1 AARAAAPARGPR
13 RRAGARGAR
22 RMSGKSADIELV
34 LFDIGGV
41 LGSNGWD
48 REQRA
53 AAIQRFGLDEAD
65 FQYRHEET
73 VGALESGQISLD
85 EYLDVTV
92 FCDDRAVSRE
102 EFKRFMFAQSVAW
115 PDSIAIAREL
125 SARVRT
131 ATLNN
136 ESEELN
142 VHRITTFGL
151 HEVFR
156 TFFSSCWLG
165 VRKPTR
171 GIYERVIGMTQA
183 DPARTLFVDDRLQNL
198 APAARLGM
206 RTIQFTSAEALRR
219 ELVKLGLLGAAR

>member
-1 AARAAAPARGPR
+1 MTP
-13 RRAGARGAR
+13 
-22 RMSGKSADIELV
+22 DIDLV

-53 AAIQRFGLDEAD
+53 AAIERFDIDAED

-73 VGALESGQISLD
+73 VGALEAGQISLE

-92 FCDDRAVSRE
+92 FGSPQTFSRA
-102 EFKRFMFAQSVAW
+102 EFKKFMFAQSIPW
-115 PDSIAIAREL
+115 PDSIEVARAVAQ
-125 SARVRT
+125 SGVRM

-142 VHRITTFGL
+142 CHRIARFGL
-151 HEVFR
+151 GTIFP

-165 VRKPTR
+165 VRKPTHR
-171 GIYERVIGMTQA
+171 IYDRVFGMTQA
-183 DPARTLFVDDRLQNL
+183 APQRTVFVDDRVQNL
-198 APAARLGM
+198 NPAAAMGVK
-206 RTIQFTSAEALRR
+206 TILFENAAQLRASLR
-219 ELVKLGLLGAAR
+219 AFGLVG